1 MLCLKGQKIVHVLST
16 AHIPLINGEMD
27 YTDRRHGADKIRIP
41 CPPLLEDYIPNMRVD
56 RGDQRVALYNAGRRG
71 VKAWRRIFYYLIE
84 CCVLNACVIEGY
96 NDLRHR
102 LCGRKKRDH
111 HPFKVAL

>member
-1 MLCLKGQKIVHVLST
+1 MEKWTIQIEDMALTKLEFLV
-16 AHIPLINGEMD
+16 
-27 YTDRRHGADKIRIP
+27 
-41 CPPLLEDYIPNMRVD
+41 PLLEDYIPNMRVD

-71 VKAWRRIFYYLIE
+71 VKAWRRTFYYLIE

-111 HPFKVAL
+111 HAFKVAL